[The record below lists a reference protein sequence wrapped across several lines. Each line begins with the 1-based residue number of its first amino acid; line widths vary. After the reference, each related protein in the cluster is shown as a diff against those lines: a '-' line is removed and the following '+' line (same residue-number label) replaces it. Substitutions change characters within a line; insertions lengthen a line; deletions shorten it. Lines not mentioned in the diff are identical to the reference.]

1 MRDLKKI
8 FTEIYESNSWTSSES
23 RSGLGSELISTETIR
38 KELPEV
44 FKKFNI
50 KSVLDIPCGDFNWM
64 NNVDLK
70 EVHYIGADIVE
81 NMIEDNKNNFK
92 DYEFKVL
99 DITEDDLPEVDLI
112 FARDILGHFDYEN
125 IEKTIK
131 NIIRSGSKYLL
142 TTSFTKWEYNIDIKN
157 GDWRPINLM
166 LKPFLF
172 KPIYLINENC
182 FEGDFQYNDKCLIL
196 FDLNKL
202 YCGLK

>member
-23 RSGLGSELISTETIR
+23 RSGLGSELLSTETIR

>member
-1 MRDLKKI
+1 MQAGG
-8 FTEIYESNSWTSSES
+8 EQC
-23 RSGLGSELISTETIR
+23 TETIR

-50 KSVLDIPCGDFNWM
+50 KSILDIPCGDFNWM

-99 DITEDDLPEVDLI
+99 DITEDDLPKVDLI

-182 FEGDFQYNDKCLIL
+182 FEGNFQYNDKCLIL
-196 FDLNKL
+196 FDLDKL